1 MKQTSLKNKFK
12 NIHLTST
19 FSMSLVL
26 FLVGLVSTMLFVA
39 HDLGIQVKENINLSV
54 ILEDNISDTY
64 RARVQKY
71 IENAPFSKSVMYV
84 SKEAALNEHIA
95 AMGEDPQ
102 EFLGY
107 NPLRASLEVKLKAV
121 YANTD
126 SVDVIESKLKAFDDI
141 NRVTYQRDMVNM
153 VNENINKLSFL
164 LLGLAIVL
172 LIVSTALIN
181 NTVRLSIYANRFLIN
196 TMKLVGATSWFVRKP
211 YIIKGVV
218 NGIAASFVAL
228 IMLSIMLFY
237 ILRSFGMTLYVINP
251 LTAFAVS
258 TIVVVLGIVLTALSS
273 YAAVGRYLKMNRN
286 DMYFV

>member
-107 NPLRASLEVKLKAV
+107 NPLRASLEVKLKAD

>member
-211 YIIKGVV
+211 YIIKGVF